1 MKVMFFFNVQH
12 TSLDTSY
19 LDLCCEIYYAQSVLE
34 KNGWEC
40 AFACLFTV
48 PVCGHAMDC
57 LLSFLLP
64 TMIYIR
70 QILSSGWVFFPLHYM
85 PSSQLCFRVP
95 EVFLEFRE
103 STFVDV
109 TETRWEV
116 QNWSFVLRLCVVN
129 DAWNARNVSELI
141 FLTLFRSVL
150 SGVSWCRQHD
160 WMLNLLPVKENTIG
174 FLTPAWLWLVCNL
187 CSVRC

>member
-1 MKVMFFFNVQH
+1 MNTENNVLFFKCAAYFFKHLLN
-12 TSLDTSY
+12 Y
-19 LDLCCEIYYAQSVLE
+19 LYLCCKIYYAQSVFD

-40 AFACLFTV
+40 AFACLFMV
-48 PVCGHAMDC
+48 LVCGHAMDC

-85 PSSQLCFRVP
+85 PSSQLRFRVP

-129 DAWNARNVSELI
+129 DAWNARNVSEFSWHYLD
-141 FLTLFRSVL
+141 LFCL
-150 SGVSWCRQHD
+150 GCHGADNMTGCWIYCQ
-160 WMLNLLPVKENTIG
+160 
-174 FLTPAWLWLVCNL
+174 
-187 CSVRC
+187 